1 MIKVGI
7 TGSISSGKTT
17 VIKMLSKNKYPIF
30 DADKEVKKIYKRNK
44 KKSLVF
50 FEIPL
55 LIESKLMSNFN
66 KIIFVN
72 SPKKIRARRFIKK
85 DKNIATFEVLDK
97 RQLRPAKKIKFCD
110 FVINNNSTLKKLKK
124 NVRMIQK
131 KL

>member
-1 MIKVGI
+1 
-7 TGSISSGKTT
+7 
-17 VIKMLSKNKYPIF
+17 
-30 DADKEVKKIYKRNK
+30 
-44 KKSLVF
+44 
-50 FEIPL
+50 
-55 LIESKLMSNFN
+55 MSNFN